1 MVFTHKPIFVDQP
14 DEGDTG
20 YWSIRPA
27 PRRRLLELF
36 ERHGVALV
44 ASGHLHRA
52 WTGAHLGTRYIWGPS
67 SGFVVGPMERDMP
80 GDRILGAVIHT
91 LDETVSS
98 EIVGAAGAAAL
109 RDRRRD
115 PRGLSAPSAGR
126 GHLVTG
132 LALRRISKAFGG
144 NRILQDVTIEAA
156 PGEFIALV
164 GPSGCGKTTLL
175 RIAAGLEH
183 ADTGS
188 VQLGDRDITALRP
201 AARDIAMVFQSY
213 ALYPHLTAGQNIAV
227 PLAMR
232 RLSTAQ
238 RLPFIGNLMPGQRAL
253 RAEIQASVRETAA
266 SLRIDH
272 LLDRKPGQMS
282 GGQRQRVALARALVR
297 RPAAFLMDEPLSNL
311 DANLRVHTRGE
322 IVELHRRAGVTT
334 LYVTHDQSE
343 ALSMADRVALMIG
356 GRLLQLGHA
365 VPDLCR
371 PGPCRGGAVHRQPAH
386 QPAASGAG
394 RHARRPH
401 RRPGPGRWRR
411 GRARHGGDAGRAA
424 GGAAFPDA
432 GPARPGRRPVRR
444 LEFLG
449 SELLVFLTLAD
460 GAELVAKT
468 APALAAELAPGAAA
482 TLAVDAADILV
493 FGPEGGRV
501 PVMPAPL
508 RIAAHG

>member
-1 MVFTHKPIFVDQP
+1 
-14 DEGDTG
+14 
-20 YWSIRPA
+20 
-27 PRRRLLELF
+27 
-36 ERHGVALV
+36 
-44 ASGHLHRA
+44 
-52 WTGAHLGTRYIWGPS
+52 
-67 SGFVVGPMERDMP
+67 
-80 GDRILGAVIHT
+80 
-91 LDETVSS
+91 
-98 EIVGAAGAAAL
+98 
-109 RDRRRD
+109 
-115 PRGLSAPSAGR
+115 
-126 GHLVTG
+126 VTG

-183 ADTGS
+183 ADEGS

-238 RLPFIGNLMPGQRAL
+238 RLPFIGNLVPGQRAL
-253 RAEIQASVRETAA
+253 RAEIQARVRETAS
-266 SLRIDH
+266 SLKIDH

-297 RPAAFLMDEPLSNL
+297 QPAAFLMDEPLSNL

-334 LYVTHDQSE
+334 LYVTHDQAE
-343 ALSMADRVALMIG
+343 ALSMADRVAVMIG
-356 GRLLQLGHA
+356 GRLLQLDSPA
-365 VPDLCR
+365 QVYTD
-371 PGPCRGGAVHRQPAH
+371 PAH
-386 QPAASGAG
+386 VEVAQFIGSPRINLLPAVLD
-394 RHARRPH
+394 
-401 RRPGPGRWRR
+401 
-411 GRARHGGDAGRAA
+411 DARAA
-424 GGAAFPDA
+424 RIGGRMLVDGIEAAPGTAVTLGVRPEALRFLVHGQPGLAA
-432 GPARPGRRPVRR
+432 GVRR

-449 SELLVFLTLAD
+449 SELLVFLALAD
-460 GAELVAKT
+460 GTGLVAKT
-468 APALAAELAPGAAA
+468 APALAAGLGAGAQV
-482 TLAVDAADILV
+482 TLAIDTADILV
-493 FGPEGGRV
+493 FGPEGGRLSASA
-501 PVMPAPL
+501 APL